1 MDIAALILS
10 IYSALL
16 ATSLGYL
23 AWNREKHRVRAFAQ
37 PFMVVEEGRTTVMG
51 IAITVINT
59 GVRSSRSRTSDSSRP
74 RAASRREVRRI
85 RG

>member
-16 ATSLGYL
+16 ATFLGYL

-37 PFMVVEEGRTTVMG
+37 PFMVVE
-51 IAITVINT
+51 
-59 GVRSSRSRTSDSSRP
+59 
-74 RAASRREVRRI
+74 
-85 RG
+85 